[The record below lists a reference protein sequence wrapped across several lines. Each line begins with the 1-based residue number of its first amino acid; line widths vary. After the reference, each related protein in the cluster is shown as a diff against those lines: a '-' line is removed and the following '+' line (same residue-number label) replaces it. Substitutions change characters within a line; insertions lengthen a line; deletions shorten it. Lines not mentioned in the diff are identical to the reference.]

1 MKKWQLSILALMSA
15 AVMLLAGCGG
25 EPPEE
30 EPEPAPEVSVPPVI
44 DVDVSQLLPAEEV
57 ASALGVEAVTVQIY
71 EDGLWVHYATEDNL
85 TTADVHIDKCEREY
99 FDMLLTQYTELQ
111 EAPNLGEAAQWSPE
125 TKELLAYGQG
135 SMVVVVSDIPEASDD
150 TLLVAS
156 RQMVALLL
164 ENLAD

>member
-71 EDGLWVHYATEDNL
+71 ED
-85 TTADVHIDKCEREY
+85 
-99 FDMLLTQYTELQ
+99 
-111 EAPNLGEAAQWSPE
+111 
-125 TKELLAYGQG
+125 
-135 SMVVVVSDIPEASDD
+135 
-150 TLLVAS
+150 
-156 RQMVALLL
+156 
-164 ENLAD
+164 

>member
-1 MKKWQLSILALMSA
+1 M
-15 AVMLLAGCGG
+15 
-25 EPPEE
+25 
-30 EPEPAPEVSVPPVI
+30 
-44 DVDVSQLLPAEEV
+44 
-57 ASALGVEAVTVQIY
+57 TVQIY

-99 FDMLLTQYTELQ
+99 VDMLLTQYTELQ

-135 SMVVVVSDIPEASDD
+135 YMVVVVSDIPEASDD